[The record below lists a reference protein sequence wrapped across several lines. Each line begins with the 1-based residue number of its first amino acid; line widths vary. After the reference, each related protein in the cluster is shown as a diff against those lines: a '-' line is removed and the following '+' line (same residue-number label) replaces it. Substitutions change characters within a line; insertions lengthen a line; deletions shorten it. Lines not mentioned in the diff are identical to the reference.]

1 MPNAEM
7 KTLTIGDTTYEI
19 VDEEAREKEGD
30 LSELNTQVQTDLV
43 AAINEVADSS
53 GVVSVNGM
61 TGTVVLTAA
70 DVGAATTGALTDEA
84 TARTAADAQL
94 QTDVAVIRTEVGAL
108 GNGSPTPVATVAEM
122 TDESAVYLYTGSE
135 TGYTAGNWY
144 YYDGSD
150 WTSGGQY
157 GGAVTST
164 TFNQHGV
171 PADDFAVGEALA
183 EKADADD
190 VGDLSQLET
199 TAKDDLVSAIN
210 EAEADVEQLKADLSE
225 LSEAVDL
232 VEYEQVHGT
241 VESNKYIDG
250 SGTVTTANTW
260 SVETVEVD
268 PDTEYVVTARAYNAR
283 YYFAFYTENNVFISG
298 LKSEESGSTTI
309 ENYKVTAPS
318 TAKYLSV
325 VFVESIQSQ
334 RKIKKKITPYSAKIV
349 KAETELEQVE
359 SALIPKYTV
368 LTNGTTE
375 NGKYIDGG
383 GVITEIS
390 NWTIESFPVMPSAT
404 YKIKAQAYN
413 ARYYFAF
420 YDVGGFFISGEKS
433 TESGTTVISG
443 HIVTA
448 PVNADT
454 LVVVS
459 TTAAP
464 ENRIAEYK
472 EGFVPTGWHGKK
484 WVAFGDSLTEANRR
498 TSKHYYDYISEKT
511 GISVYV
517 MGDSGSGYASE
528 QDLSTAFYQRISAVP
543 TDADVITIFGSFND
557 LSLISGGS
565 VTLGTKTD
573 TGTTTIGGCVNKTLD
588 NLFTAYPLANVG
600 IVAPTPWAGANPTNE
615 PNTASAYVQL
625 LKDICEMRGIPFLD
639 LFHCSQLRP
648 WESAYRSLCY
658 SKDDGGGTHPDET
671 GHSIIAPRFESFLN
685 SLLLH

>member
-1 MPNAEM
+1 MAN
-7 KTLTIGDTTYEI
+7 KTMHHVVIGSDTFEI
-19 VDEEAREKEGD
+19 VDQYAREHSVTD
-30 LSELNTQVQTDLV
+30 TTLS
-43 AAINEVADSS
+43 IS
-53 GVVSVNGM
+53 G
-61 TGTVVLTAA
+61 AP
-70 DVGAATTGALTDEA
+70 
-84 TARTAADAQL
+84 ADAK
-94 QTDVAVIRTEVGAL
+94 
-108 GNGSPTPVATVAEM
+108 
-122 TDESAVYLYTGSE
+122 
-135 TGYTAGNWY
+135 
-144 YYDGSD
+144 
-150 WTSGGQY
+150 
-157 GGAVTST
+157 
-164 TFNQHGV
+164 
-171 PADDFAVGEALA
+171 AVG
-183 EKADADD
+183 DAF
-190 VGDLSQLET
+190 
-199 TAKDDLVSAIN
+199 A
-210 EAEADVEQLKADLSE
+210 LKADDTDVTALDTRVTAVEGDVDDLKEDLSD
-225 LSEAVDL
+225 LSGAVDL
-232 VEYEQVHGT
+232 VKYEQVHGT

-268 PDTEYVVTARAYNAR
+268 HDTEYVVTARAYNAR

-334 RKIKKKITPYSAKIV
+334 RKIKKKIAPYSAKIE

-368 LTNGTTE
+368 LTNGTIE
-375 NGKYIDGG
+375 NGKYIDGD

-420 YDVGGFFISGEKS
+420 YDVGGAFISGEKS
-433 TESGTTVISG
+433 TESGTTVISS

-484 WVAFGDSLTEANRR
+484 WVVFGDSLTEENRR
-498 TSKHYYDYISEKT
+498 TTKHYFDYVADKT
-511 GISVYV
+511 GITTYN
-517 MGDSGSGYASE
+517 MGNSGSGYASE
-528 QDLSTAFYQRISAVP
+528 YDLGTAFPQRIGNVP

-557 LSLISGGS
+557 LSEIGTS
-565 VTLGTKTD
+565 VTLGTATD
-573 TGTTTIGGCVNKTLD
+573 SGTTTIGGLVNLTLD
-588 NLFTAYPLANVG
+588 NLFTAFPLANVG
-600 IVAPTPWAGANPTNE
+600 IVAPTPWAGANPTDA
-615 PNTASAYVQL
+615 PNKASSYVQL

-648 WESAYRSLCY
+648 WEESYRSLAY

-671 GHSIIAPRFESFLN
+671 GHAIIAPEFEAFLDR
-685 SLLLH
+685 LLLH